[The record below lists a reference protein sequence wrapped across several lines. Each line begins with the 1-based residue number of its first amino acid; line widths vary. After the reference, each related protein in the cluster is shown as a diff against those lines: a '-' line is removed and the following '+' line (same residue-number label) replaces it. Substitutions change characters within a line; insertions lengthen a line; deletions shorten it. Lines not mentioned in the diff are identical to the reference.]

1 MEQCF
6 ISMKNELVIE
16 KLTQIADLLE
26 IIGESVYKIRAYRK
40 AVDSLQQ
47 TAEDIE
53 VIVQEERVK
62 ELPGIGDAISEK
74 IKEIVVNGNTIYLD
88 KLTQK
93 VPVQVTS
100 LMKIEGIGGKTAG
113 KLYKELGIKSITD
126 LEEAIESGLLAELPG
141 FTEKK
146 IAKITRALTF
156 VKSER
161 RPLFKVI
168 PIALNLK
175 TFLEGIDQI
184 QSVEIGGSIRR
195 RKSTIRDIDL
205 HAIGKEEDFELIMDI
220 FSQMDSVEVIV
231 VKGPLKTTVK
241 LTNGINVDLRILKE
255 QSSGSG
261 LIHSTGSRNHTV
273 KLRTIAD
280 RNNLLLNEY
289 GLFDEEGK
297 TLIASTTEEEVYK
310 AIGMSFIPPDIRE
323 DRGEIELA
331 QKNSLPDLISL
342 DDIKADFHVHTNWS
356 DGKSTIDEIAF
367 TATERNYEYLIIT
380 DHFGKNPIYN
390 PMNEEKIAK
399 QRKTIEQINQSSSV
413 EILQGVECDILKDG
427 SLSIPNKLL
436 RDLDFV
442 IASVHSIFNMSEE
455 EMTMRI
461 ITAMDNEFVNGI
473 GHPTGRQLDR
483 RDGYSINFSKIIEKC
498 IETKTFLEINANP
511 NRLDVDDNVVFDF
524 KNKIDFYIG
533 TDSHNHQQLKNIGY
547 GLNIARR
554 AWCEK
559 KNILNTLTSKELL
572 KKLA

>member
-1 MEQCF
+1 
-6 ISMKNELVIE
+6 MKNELVIE